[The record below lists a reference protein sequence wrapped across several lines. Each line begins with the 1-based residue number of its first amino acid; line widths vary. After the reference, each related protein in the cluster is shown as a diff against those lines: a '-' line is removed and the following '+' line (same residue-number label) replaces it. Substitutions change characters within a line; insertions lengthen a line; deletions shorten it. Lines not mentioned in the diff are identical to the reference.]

1 MTAVAFAGA
10 WSWILVA
17 LQITA
22 IDLLLSADNAV
33 VIALACRG
41 LPAGDVRTVAA
52 LGTAGAVLLRL
63 AMAAGAALLLQV
75 SYLKLVGAATL
86 LAIAVQVTLARG
98 DPAEG
103 DASARP
109 RRDGLLVAVGTVV
122 AADAVM
128 SLDNV
133 VAVAAVAKGDL
144 PVLGLG
150 LALSV
155 PMLVWGSTLIRR
167 FLDDHVWL
175 VVLSGMFLGW
185 LAGDVAVSD
194 PGVARWIA
202 ADAPALPYAVP
213 LAGAIFVFWQHR
225 ILSAE
230 TAR

>member
-17 LQITA
+17 LQIMA

-41 LPAGDVRTVAA
+41 LPAGEVRTVAA

-63 AMAAGAALLLQV
+63 AMAAGAVLLLQV
-75 SYLKLVGAATL
+75 PYLKLVGAATL
-86 LAIAVQVTLARG
+86 LAIAVRVTLGRD
-98 DPAEG
+98 DPAAEE
-103 DASARP
+103 ARP
-109 RRDGLLVAVGTVV
+109 RLGGLLVTVGTVV

-144 PVLGLG
+144 LVLGLG

-230 TAR
+230 TAP